1 MDEEIILDRGD
12 TEILKLDE
20 NEQALM
26 DEIQIAPPS
35 RPRPRPRPMVSSRP
49 PQMNHQE
56 EPCLDA

>member
-26 DEIQIAPPS
+26 DEIQIAPTFSTQAQAQAQAYGFIQTSPNE
-35 RPRPRPRPMVSSRP
+35 SSGR
-49 PQMNHQE
+49 N
-56 EPCLDA
+56 